1 MSDPRVIDILLV
13 EDNVTD
19 VVLTRE
25 VFAEASVPNEVH
37 VARDG
42 VEALSFL
49 RREGSYEESPTPDVI
64 LLDINMPRMSGL
76 EFLATLKND
85 PQLRHIPV
93 IMLTTSAAERDV
105 ERSYEL
111 HANAYITKP
120 VDFGAFSIMMHTFE
134 AFWLS
139 IARLPSVSAKPAI

>member
-1 MSDPRVIDILLV
+1 MNSARAIDILLV
-13 EDNVTD
+13 EDNATD

-25 VFAEASVPNEVH
+25 VFAEARVPNEVH

-42 VEALSFL
+42 VEALAFL
-49 RREGSYEESPTPDVI
+49 RHEGAFAGAPTPDVI

-76 EFLATLKND
+76 EFLATLKSD

-105 ERSYEL
+105 ARSYQL

-120 VDFGAFSIMMHTFE
+120 VDFGAFGDMMRTFE

-139 IARLPSVSAKPAI
+139 VARLPSASANKAV